1 MHFRFPSLNSFAT
14 TALCIASSLGAA
26 GAATVYSIDIDSTD
40 PAGPIAT
47 AEGWT
52 SFDGTLGNGS
62 PALVLDGISFTVASA
77 DGSRLRGGATP
88 NPNPLTADF
97 VFDDGAGQAI
107 VFFFGEAGQLPA
119 GTWQVEAWIHESA
132 GGLGPSIVG
141 YRTNGAETQ
150 VTDNA
155 LESPTDPAS
164 TFTFESDGI
173 ARYDLFVRENNDENR
188 SRLNAVRLTL
198 IPEPGSSLLA
208 LGGIGLLMLR
218 RRRP

>member
-1 MHFRFPSLNSFAT
+1 MKSYYSLIKALAT
-14 TALCIASSLGAA
+14 PALAFGIAGSA
-26 GAATVYSIDIDSTD
+26 GAMTYMIDIDSTV

-47 AEGWT
+47 ESGWT
-52 SFDGTLGNGS
+52 SFDTTLGNGS
-62 PALVLDGISFTVASA
+62 PPLVLDGIEFSIASA

-88 NPNPLTADF
+88 NPNALTSDF

-107 VFFFGEAGQLPA
+107 VFFFGQAGQLPA
-119 GTWQVEAWIHESA
+119 GTWQVEAWIFESS

-141 YRTNGAETQ
+141 YRTNNVETQ
-150 VTDNA
+150 ITDNA
-155 LESPTDPAS
+155 LENPTDPAA

-173 ARYDLFVRENNDENR
+173 ARYDLFVRENNTENR

-198 IPEPGSSLLA
+198 IPEPGSTVLA